1 MTNLFSGLGIASTM
15 AGVENFV
22 AEILCILVAASED
35 HRIRPFSS
43 TARDTSNPW
52 PVYTSLREFKAGG
65 ETTTLGVSRHVAKDP
80 FFHQI
85 LNEVAEEITPRY
97 TSGAYMTREHPTSI

>member
-1 MTNLFSGLGIASTM
+1 MTNLFASFGIAPTV

-35 HRIRPFSS
+35 HGVGSFSS

-52 PVYTSLREFKAGG
+52 PVYTGLREFEARG
-65 ETTTLGVSRHVAKDP
+65 ETTTIGVSRHVAKDP
-80 FFHQI
+80 FFH
-85 LNEVAEEITPRY
+85 
-97 TSGAYMTREHPTSI
+97 

>member
-15 AGVENFV
+15 ACVENFV

-35 HRIRPFSS
+35 HGIGPFSS
-43 TARDTSNPW
+43 TARDTSNPR
-52 PVYTSLREFKAGG
+52 PVYTGLREFGAGG
-65 ETTTLGVSRHVAKDP
+65 ETTTLGVSRHVTKDP

-85 LNEVAEEITPRY
+85 SNELRKRSPLDTPQ
-97 TSGAYMTREHPTSI
+97 EHM